1 MAYILIAEDEEVI
14 NTLIA
19 KNLTM
24 VGHKVMQTFTGT
36 DTLEAINDNEFDL
49 VLMDVMM
56 PGMSGF
62 EVKQKLDKDTP
73 VIFVTAKQ
81 SLTDQLTGLSLGADD
96 YITKPFDMLVLLARV
111 ENVLRRTMKNTSV
124 FKINNCTINLNSRSV
139 KVDDMPVS
147 LTLQEFNLLEALV
160 LNRNLAL
167 SREKL
172 IELAWGFDFEGDN
185 RTVDVHIQ
193 KLRKKCNLEKEIA
206 TVYKYGYRLE
216 YDK

>member
-1 MAYILIAEDEEVI
+1 MAHILIAEDEEVI

-24 VGHKVMQTFTGT
+24 VGHKVHQTFTGT
-36 DTLEAINDNEFDL
+36 DTLKAINENEFDL
-49 VLMDVMM
+49 ALLDVMM
-56 PGMSGF
+56 PGMNGF
-62 EVKQKLDKDTP
+62 DVKRSIEKDTP

-96 YITKPFDMLVLLARV
+96 YITKPFDMLVLLARI
-111 ENVLRRTMKNTSV
+111 ENILRRTMKNTTI
-124 FKINNCTINLNSRSV
+124 FKINNCVINLESRSV
-139 KVDDMPVS
+139 KLDDIPVN
-147 LTLQEFNLLEALV
+147 LALQEFNLLEALV

-172 IELAWGFDFEGDN
+172 IELAWGYDFMGDN

>member
-24 VGHKVMQTFTGT
+24 VGHKVMQTYTGT
-36 DTLEAINDNEFDL
+36 ETLAAINNNEFDL

-62 EVKQKLDKDTP
+62 DVKKKLDKDTP

-111 ENVLRRTMKNTSV
+111 ENVLRRTMKNTTV
-124 FKINNCTINLNSRSV
+124 FKINNCTINLDSRSV
-139 KVDDMPVS
+139 KVDDTPVP

-172 IELAWGFDFEGDN
+172 IELAWGFDFEGDS

-216 YDK
+216 YEK

>member
-24 VGHKVMQTFTGT
+24 VGHKIMQTYTGT
-36 DTLEAINDNEFDL
+36 DTLAAINNNEFDL
-49 VLMDVMM
+49 VLLDVMM

-139 KVDDMPVS
+139 KVDDVPVS

>member
-14 NTLIA
+14 NNLIA

-24 VGHKVMQTFTGT
+24 VGHKVMQTYTGT
-36 DTLEAINDNEFDL
+36 DTLAAINSNEFDL
-49 VLMDVMM
+49 VLLDVMM

-139 KVDDMPVS
+139 KVDDVPVS

>member
-1 MAYILIAEDEEVI
+1 MAYILIAEDEDVI
-14 NTLIA
+14 HALIA

-24 VGHKVMQTFTGT
+24 VGHKVMQTYTGT
-36 DTLEAINDNEFDL
+36 DTLEAIINNEFDL
-49 VLMDVMM
+49 VLLDVMM

-62 EVKQKLDKDTP
+62 EVKQNLDKDTP

-81 SLTDQLTGLSLGADD
+81 SLTDQLTGLTLGADD

-111 ENVLRRTMKNTSV
+111 ENVLRRTMKNTTI
-124 FKINNCTINLNSRSV
+124 FRINNCTINLTSRSV
-139 KVDDMPVS
+139 KVDNIPVP

-160 LNRNLAL
+160 VNRNLAL

-172 IELAWGFDFEGDN
+172 IELAWGFDFDGDN

>member
-24 VGHKVMQTFTGT
+24 VGHKVMQTYTGT
-36 DTLEAINDNEFDL
+36 DTLAAINSNEFDL
-49 VLMDVMM
+49 VLLDVMM

-139 KVDDMPVS
+139 KVDDVPVS

-216 YDK
+216 YNK

>member
-24 VGHKVMQTFTGT
+24 VGHKVMQTYTGT
-36 DTLEAINDNEFDL
+36 DTLAAINGNEFDL
-49 VLMDVMM
+49 VLLDVMM

-111 ENVLRRTMKNTSV
+111 ENVLRRTMKNTSI

-139 KVDDMPVS
+139 KVDDVPVS

>member
-1 MAYILIAEDEEVI
+1 MAHILIAEDEEVI

-24 VGHKVMQTFTGT
+24 VGHKVYQTFTGT
-36 DTLEAINDNEFDL
+36 DTLKAINENEFDL
-49 VLMDVMM
+49 ALLDVMM
-56 PGMSGF
+56 PGMNGF
-62 EVKQKLDKDTP
+62 DVKRSIEKDTP

-81 SLTDQLTGLSLGADD
+81 SLTDQLTGLSLGAED
-96 YITKPFDMLVLLARV
+96 YITKPFDMLVLLARI
-111 ENVLRRTMKNTSV
+111 ENILRRTMKNTTI
-124 FKINNCTINLNSRSV
+124 FKINNCVINLESRSV
-139 KVDDMPVS
+139 KLDDIPVN

-172 IELAWGFDFEGDN
+172 IELAWGYDFMGDN

-216 YDK
+216 YNK

>member
-24 VGHKVMQTFTGT
+24 VGHKVMQTYTGT
-36 DTLEAINDNEFDL
+36 DTLAAINSNEFDL
-49 VLMDVMM
+49 VLLDVMM

-124 FKINNCTINLNSRSV
+124 FKINNCTINLTSRSV
-139 KVDDMPVS
+139 KVDDAPVS

>member
-1 MAYILIAEDEEVI
+1 
-14 NTLIA
+14 
-19 KNLTM
+19 
-24 VGHKVMQTFTGT
+24 MQTYTGT
-36 DTLEAINDNEFDL
+36 ETLAAINNNEFDL

-62 EVKQKLDKDTP
+62 DVKKKLVKDTP

-111 ENVLRRTMKNTSV
+111 ENVLRRTMKNTTV
-124 FKINNCTINLNSRSV
+124 FKINNCIINLDSRSV
-139 KVDDMPVS
+139 KVDDTPVP

>member
-24 VGHKVMQTFTGT
+24 VGHKVMQTYTGT
-36 DTLEAINDNEFDL
+36 DTLAAINNNEFDL
-49 VLMDVMM
+49 VLLDVMM

-62 EVKQKLDKDTP
+62 EVKQRLDKDTP

-139 KVDDMPVS
+139 KVDDVPVS

>member
-24 VGHKVMQTFTGT
+24 VGHKVMQTYTGT
-36 DTLEAINDNEFDL
+36 DTLAAINDNEFDL
-49 VLMDVMM
+49 VLLDVMM

-111 ENVLRRTMKNTSV
+111 ENVLRRTMKNTTV

-139 KVDDMPVS
+139 KLGDVPVP

>member
-24 VGHKVMQTFTGT
+24 VGHKVMQTYTGT
-36 DTLEAINDNEFDL
+36 ETLAAINNNEFDL

-62 EVKQKLDKDTP
+62 DVKKKLVKDTP

-111 ENVLRRTMKNTSV
+111 ENVLRRTMKNTTV
-124 FKINNCTINLNSRSV
+124 FKINNCTINLDSRSV
-139 KVDDMPVS
+139 KVDDTPVP

>member
-24 VGHKVMQTFTGT
+24 VGHKVMQTYTGT
-36 DTLEAINDNEFDL
+36 ETLAAINNNEFDL

-62 EVKQKLDKDTP
+62 DVKKKLVKDTP

-111 ENVLRRTMKNTSV
+111 ENVLRRTMKNTTV
-124 FKINNCTINLNSRSV
+124 FKINNCTINLDSRSV
-139 KVDDMPVS
+139 KVDDTPVP

-172 IELAWGFDFEGDN
+172 IELAWGFDFEGDSGELDYLKGREFTAEN
-185 RTVDVHIQ
+185 IYFMEFFE
-193 KLRKKCNLEKEIA
+193 KL
-206 TVYKYGYRLE
+206 
-216 YDK
+216 

>member
-24 VGHKVMQTFTGT
+24 IGHKVVQTYTGT
-36 DTLEAINDNEFDL
+36 DTLAAINSNEFDL
-49 VLMDVMM
+49 ALLDVMM

-62 EVKQKLDKDTP
+62 EIKQKLDKDTP

-96 YITKPFDMLVLLARV
+96 YITKPFDMLVLLARI

-124 FKINNCTINLNSRSV
+124 FKISNCTINLNSRSV
-139 KVDDMPVS
+139 KLDDVPVS

-172 IELAWGFDFEGDN
+172 IELAWGFDFEGDS

-193 KLRKKCNLEKEIA
+193 KLRKKCNLEKEIT

>member
-24 VGHKVMQTFTGT
+24 VGHKVKQVYSGA
-36 DTLEAINDNEFDL
+36 DALQAANEEEFDL
-49 VLMDVMM
+49 LLLDVMM
-56 PGMSGF
+56 PGFDGF
-62 EVKQKLDKDTP
+62 EVKQRLKNDVP
-73 VIFVTAKQ
+73 VIYVTAKQ
-81 SLTDQLTGLSLGADD
+81 SITDQLTGLSLGADD
-96 YITKPFDMLVLLARV
+96 YITKPFDILVLLARI
-111 ENVLRRTMKNTSV
+111 ENILRRTMKNTEIFAV
-124 FKINNCTINLNSRSV
+124 KNCIINLTSRTV
-139 KVDDMPVS
+139 KLNGEKVN
-147 LTLQEFNLLEALV
+147 LTLQEFNLLETLV

-172 IELAWGFDFEGDN
+172 IELAWGFDYAGDT

-193 KLRKKCNLEKEIA
+193 KLRKKCELEKEIA

-216 YDK
+216 CD

>member
-24 VGHKVMQTFTGT
+24 VGHKVKQVYTGT
-36 DTLEAINDNEFDL
+36 EALQVAENEDFDL
-49 VLMDVMM
+49 LLLDVMM
-56 PGMSGF
+56 PGYSGF
-62 EVKQKLDKDTP
+62 EVKQQLSRDVP
-73 VIFVTAKQ
+73 VIYVTAKQ
-81 SLTDQLTGLSLGADD
+81 SVTDQLTGLSLGADD
-96 YITKPFDMLVLLARV
+96 YITKPFDILVLLARI
-111 ENVLRRTMKNTSV
+111 ENILRRTKKNTEI
-124 FKINNCTINLNSRSV
+124 FTINKCVVNLTSRTA
-139 KVDDMPVS
+139 KVNGEKVM
-147 LTLQEFNLLEALV
+147 LTLQEFNLLETLI

-172 IELAWGFDFEGDN
+172 IELAWGFDFVGDT

-193 KLRKKCNLEKEIA
+193 KLRKKLGLEKEIA

-216 YDK
+216 YEV

>member
-24 VGHKVMQTFTGT
+24 VGHKVKQVYNGK
-36 DTLEAINDNEFDL
+36 DAITAAETENFDL
-49 VLMDVMM
+49 MLLDVMM
-56 PGMSGF
+56 PGYNGF
-62 EVKQKLDKDTP
+62 EVKQRLSADIP
-73 VIFVTAKQ
+73 VIYVTAKQ
-81 SLTDQLTGLSLGADD
+81 SITDQLTGLSLGADD
-96 YITKPFDMLVLLARV
+96 YITKPFDILVLLARI
-111 ENVLRRTMKNTSV
+111 ENILRRTMKNTEI
-124 FKINNCTINLNSRSV
+124 FKIKNCVINLTGRTV
-139 KVDDMPVS
+139 KLNGEKVN
-147 LTLQEFNLLEALV
+147 LTLQEFNLLETLV

-172 IELAWGFDFEGDN
+172 IELAWGFDYIGDS

-193 KLRKKCNLEKEIA
+193 KLRKKCELEKEIA

-216 YDK
+216 CD

>member
-1 MAYILIAEDEEVI
+1 MAYILIAEDEDVI
-14 NTLIA
+14 NALIA

-24 VGHKVMQTFTGT
+24 VGHKVMQTYTGT
-36 DTLEAINDNEFDL
+36 DTLEAIINNEFDL
-49 VLMDVMM
+49 VLLDVMM

-62 EVKQKLDKDTP
+62 EVKQNLDKDTP

-81 SLTDQLTGLSLGADD
+81 SLTDQLTGLTLGADD

-111 ENVLRRTMKNTSV
+111 ENVLRRTMKNTTI
-124 FKINNCTINLNSRSV
+124 FRINNCTINLTSRSV
-139 KVDDMPVS
+139 KVDNIPVP

-160 LNRNLAL
+160 VNRNLAL

-172 IELAWGFDFEGDN
+172 IELAWGFDFDGDN

>member
-24 VGHKVMQTFTGT
+24 IGHKVYQTYTGT
-36 DTLEAINDNEFDL
+36 ETLTAINENTFDL
-49 VLMDVMM
+49 ALLDVMM
-56 PGMSGF
+56 PGMNGF
-62 EVKQKLDKDTP
+62 EVKQKINKDTP

-96 YITKPFDMLVLLARV
+96 YITKPFDMLVLLARI
-111 ENVLRRTMKNTSV
+111 ENILRRTMKNTSV

-139 KVDDMPVS
+139 KLADQPVS
-147 LTLQEFNLLEALV
+147 LTMQEFNLLEALV

-172 IELAWGFDFEGDN
+172 IELAWGYDFEGDN

-193 KLRKKCNLEKEIA
+193 KLRKKCGLEKEIA

>member
-14 NTLIA
+14 NDLIA
-19 KNLTM
+19 KNLTA
-24 VGHKVMQTFTGT
+24 VGHKVYQTYTGT
-36 DTLEAINDNEFDL
+36 QTLKAINENRFDL
-49 VLMDVMM
+49 ALLDVMM
-56 PGMSGF
+56 PGMNGF
-62 EVKQKLDKDTP
+62 DVKRRIENDTP

-96 YITKPFDMLVLLARV
+96 YITKPFDMLVLLARI
-111 ENVLRRTMKNTSV
+111 ENILRRTMKNTTI
-124 FKINNCTINLNSRSV
+124 FRINSCVIDMESRNV
-139 KVDDMPVS
+139 KVNGKDVH
-147 LTLQEFNLLEALV
+147 LTTQEFNLLEALV
-160 LNRNLAL
+160 INRNLAL

-193 KLRKKCNLEKEIA
+193 KIRKKCNLENEIT

-216 YDK
+216 YKK

>member
-24 VGHKVMQTFTGT
+24 VGHKVMQTYTGT
-36 DTLEAINDNEFDL
+36 DTLAAINDNEFDL
-49 VLMDVMM
+49 VLLDVMM

-111 ENVLRRTMKNTSV
+111 ENVLRRIMKNTTI

-139 KVDDMPVS
+139 KVDDVPVP

-172 IELAWGFDFEGDN
+172 IELAWGYDFMGDN

>member
-24 VGHKVMQTFTGT
+24 VGHKVMQTYTGT
-36 DTLEAINDNEFDL
+36 DTLAVINSNEFDL
-49 VLMDVMM
+49 ALLDVMM

-62 EVKQKLDKDTP
+62 EIKQKLDKDTP

-139 KVDDMPVS
+139 KVDDVPVS

>member
-24 VGHKVMQTFTGT
+24 VGHKVMQTYTGT
-36 DTLEAINDNEFDL
+36 ETLAAINNNEFDL

-62 EVKQKLDKDTP
+62 DVKKKLVKDTP

-111 ENVLRRTMKNTSV
+111 ENVLRRTMKNTTV
-124 FKINNCTINLNSRSV
+124 FKINNCTINLDSRSV
-139 KVDDMPVS
+139 KVGEKPVS

>member
-24 VGHKVMQTFTGT
+24 VGHKVCQTFTGT
-36 DTLEAINDNEFDL
+36 DTLKAINENDFDL
-49 VLMDVMM
+49 ALLDVMM
-56 PGMSGF
+56 PGINGF
-62 EVKQKLDKDTP
+62 DIKRQIEKDTP

-111 ENVLRRTMKNTSV
+111 ENVLRRTMKNTTV
-124 FKINNCTINLNSRSV
+124 FKINNCTINLDSRSV
-139 KVDDMPVS
+139 KVGEKPVS